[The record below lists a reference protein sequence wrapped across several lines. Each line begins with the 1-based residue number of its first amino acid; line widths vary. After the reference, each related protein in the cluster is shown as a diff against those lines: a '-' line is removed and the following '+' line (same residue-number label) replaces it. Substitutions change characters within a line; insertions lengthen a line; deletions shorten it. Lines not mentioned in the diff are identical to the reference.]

1 MKKVLGTGGTVFVSR
16 ALAEYFVREGW
27 EVYVLNR
34 NTKEQPRGVHL
45 IEADR
50 YRLGEAIRGL
60 FVDVVIDTSYT
71 AQEVNLLL
79 DALGGCREY
88 ILISSSA
95 VYPENLVQPFR
106 EEMPTGEN
114 VYWRK
119 YGTDKIE
126 AEEVLRKRKP
136 DAYIIRP
143 PYLYGPMNDIYRE
156 GFVFDCA
163 MADRDFYLPK
173 DGSMGLQFFHIQD
186 LCRFIGI
193 LLTKRPSR
201 CIFNV
206 GNPEMVSIR
215 EWVELCYRVAGKTP
229 RFVPVRE
236 PVEQSRYFSF
246 RDYEYRLDVSRQ
258 CELMPDTKPLL
269 EGLEESFAWYRNHQE
284 FVEKRPYLE
293 YIDQHFRKTAETGG
307 EA

>member
-1 MKKVLGTGGTVFVSR
+1 MSR

-34 NTKEQPRGVHL
+34 NTKEQPREVHL

-60 FVDVVIDTSYT
+60 FVDVVIDTAYT

-106 EEMPTGEN
+106 EEMTTGEN

-136 DAYIIRP
+136 DAYIVRP

-269 EGLEESFAWYRNHQE
+269 EGLKESFAWYRNHQE